1 MDRTIYNI
9 ISRLD
14 GSNGLSTLP
23 ARVFNTSTITLNL
36 SFAYDT
42 TKVDIVKTKV
52 LFEDRTYE
60 YEFSYPSTISLYREN
75 ELTYS
80 SQKYYAQ
87 IKIYFSNF
95 NTYEYLIPVWFI
107 KPTALDDFDGANI
120 TNAQFIDSEAN
131 GDMLLVMKNNVDQI
145 FNFKMGTSQIFDSVY
160 SSLPESPASQKII
173 AANNWMRP
181 LSNITTTNDEFLVI
195 KNK

>member
-1 MDRTIYNI
+1 M
-9 ISRLD
+9 
-14 GSNGLSTLP
+14 
-23 ARVFNTSTITLNL
+23 
-36 SFAYDT
+36 
-42 TKVDIVKTKV
+42 
-52 LFEDRTYE
+52 
-60 YEFSYPSTISLYREN
+60 
-75 ELTYS
+75 
-80 SQKYYAQ
+80 
-87 IKIYFSNF
+87 
-95 NTYEYLIPVWFI
+95 WFI

-160 SSLPESPASQKII
+160 SNLPESPASQKII
-173 AANNWMRP
+173 AANNWTRP

>member
-23 ARVFNTSTITLNL
+23 AKVFNTSTITLNL

-95 NTYEYLIPVWFI
+95 NTYEYLIPIWFI

-120 TNAQFIDSEAN
+120 INAQFIDSEAN

-145 FNFKMGTSQIFDSVY
+145 FNFKMGTNQIFDSVY
-160 SSLPESPASQKII
+160 SSLPESSALQKII
-173 AANNWMRP
+173 AANNWTRP

>member
-160 SSLPESPASQKII
+160 SNLPESPASQKII
-173 AANNWMRP
+173 AANNWTRP

>member
-145 FNFKMGTSQIFDSVY
+145 FNFKMGTSQIFDSLY
-160 SSLPESPASQKII
+160 NNLPESLASQKII
-173 AANNWMRP
+173 AANNWTRP